1 MNIQNFTR
9 TKSAYSHAFVQKI
22 KEARDSK
29 AKGKLIT
36 IKPEN
41 VWESIESG
49 SEQQRPDV

>member
-9 TKSAYSHAFVQKI
+9 SKSAYSDAFAQKI

-29 AKGKLIT
+29 SKGELIT
-36 IKPEN
+36 INPEN